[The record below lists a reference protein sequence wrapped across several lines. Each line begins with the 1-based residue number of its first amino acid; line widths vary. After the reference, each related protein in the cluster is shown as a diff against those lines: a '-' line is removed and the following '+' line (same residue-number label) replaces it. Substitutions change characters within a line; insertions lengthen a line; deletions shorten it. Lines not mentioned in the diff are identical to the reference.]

1 MNPHDTLHYHTGP
14 DLLLASGARL
24 AAPTTAYRTMGTLN
38 AAGDNAVL
46 VLHGYTT
53 GPAMLDADANV
64 AEGSWSELVGPGM
77 PIDSD
82 RYFVVCPNMLGSSY
96 GSTGPASIDP
106 ASGRPYGLAF
116 PDLTVADIVAAQ
128 KQLLDALGVRRLAA
142 VAGPS
147 FGAYQ
152 AFQWAVSYP
161 DLVERVV
168 AAVGAPW
175 HPGAPGAARAILST
189 LEADP
194 GWDAWRAGDRDAL
207 LDCLTTMRSATLAR
221 YGVDAELSPRF
232 PEAEVRAREVA
243 RLAREWASSFD
254 PLSLVVLMAAAE
266 TFDLRDRLDAIRAP
280 VLYVVSR
287 TDEVFSPALAREVA
301 ALPAAR
307 DWSCL
312 VLDSDKGHFAS
323 GADAGLWA
331 GVLRHFMDTEPA
343 AWAPLRTSA
352 TDVEV
357 AA

>member
-1 MNPHDTLHYHTGP
+1 MNQHATLHYFTGP
-14 DLLLASGARL
+14 DLVLASGARL
-24 AAPTTAYRTMGTLN
+24 AAPTTAYRTMGRLN

-53 GPAMLDADANV
+53 GPSMLDAGSNV
-64 AEGSWSELVGPGM
+64 AEGSWSALVGPGM
-77 PIDSD
+77 PIDSE
-82 RYFVVCPNMLGSSY
+82 RYFVVCPNMLGSCY

-116 PDLTVADIVAAQ
+116 PSLEVADIVAAQ
-128 KQLLDALGVRRLAA
+128 KALLDAIGVRRLAA

-147 FGAYQ
+147 LGAYQ
-152 AFQWAVSYP
+152 AFQWALSHP
-161 DLVERVV
+161 EMVERVV

-175 HPGAPGAARAILST
+175 HPGAPGAARAILAS

-194 GWDAWRAGDRDAL
+194 GWRAWQDGEQDAL
-207 LDCLTTMRSATLAR
+207 LDCLVKMRSATLAR
-221 YGVDAELSPRF
+221 YGVEAELAPRF
-232 PEAEVRAREVA
+232 PAPEARAREIA
-243 RLAREWASSFD
+243 RLAREWADGFD
-254 PLSLVVLMAAAE
+254 PLSLVTLMAAAE
-266 TFDLRDRLDAIRAP
+266 TFDLRDRLDAIRSP

-287 TDEVFSPALAREVA
+287 SDEVFSPALARAVT

-323 GADAGLWA
+323 GADAALWA
-331 GVLRHFMDTEPA
+331 DVLRRFMDTAPA
-343 AWAPLRTSA
+343 DWAPIRIDSTNN
-352 TDVEV
+352 EV

>member
-1 MNPHDTLHYHTGP
+1 MNPHTLHTHTGP
-14 DLLLASGARL
+14 DLVLSSGARL
-24 AAPTTAYRTMGTLN
+24 AAPTTAYRTMGRLN

-53 GPAMLDADANV
+53 GPSMLDADANV
-64 AEGSWSELVGPGM
+64 AEGSWSTLVGPGM
-77 PIDSD
+77 PIDSE
-82 RYFVVCPNMLGSSY
+82 RYFVICPNMLGSCY

-106 ASGRPYGLAF
+106 DSGRVYGLAF
-116 PDLTVADIVAAQ
+116 PDLDVADIVAAQ
-128 KQLLDALGVRRLAA
+128 KALLDTLGVKRLAA

-161 DLVERVV
+161 DMVERVV

-175 HPGAPGAARAILST
+175 HPGAPGAARAILAR
-189 LEADP
+189 LEQDP
-194 GWDAWRAGDRDAL
+194 GWNAWREGDRHAL
-207 LDCLTTMRSATLAR
+207 FDCLVAMRSATLAR
-221 YGVDAELSPRF
+221 YGVDAELAPRLPS
-232 PEAEVRAREVA
+232 PEARAGEIA
-243 RLAREWASSFD
+243 RLAREWAADFD
-254 PLSLVVLMAAAE
+254 PMSLVTLMDAAE
-266 TFDLRDRLDAIRAP
+266 SFDLRARLGAIAAP

-287 TDEVFSPALAREVA
+287 SDEVFSPALAREVA

-307 DWSCL
+307 DWSYL

-331 GVLRHFMDTEPA
+331 DVLRRFMDTAPA
-343 AWAPLRTSA
+343 GWAPIRIDPTGM
-352 TDVEV
+352 EV

>member
-1 MNPHDTLHYHTGP
+1 MNQHLHYHTGP
-14 DLLLASGARL
+14 DLVLASGARL
-24 AAPTTAYRTMGTLN
+24 AAPTTAYRSMGRLN
-38 AAGDNAVL
+38 AAGDNSVL

-64 AEGSWSELVGPGM
+64 AEGSWSELAGPGM
-77 PIDSD
+77 PIDSE

-106 ASGRPYGLAF
+106 ATGNPYGLEF
-116 PDLTVADIVAAQ
+116 PGLTVADIVAVQ

-142 VAGPS
+142 VTGPS

-161 DLVERVV
+161 EMVERVV

-175 HPGAPGAARAILST
+175 HPGAPGAARAILAT

-194 GWDAWRAGDRDAL
+194 GWSAWRDGQADAL
-207 LDCLTTMRSATLAR
+207 LDCLTAMRSATLAR
-221 YGVDAELSPRF
+221 YGVEAELAPRF
-232 PEAEVRAREVA
+232 PDPAARALEVA
-243 RLAREWASSFD
+243 RLAREWASGFD
-254 PLSLVVLMAAAE
+254 PLSLVILMAAAE
-266 TFDLRDRLDAIRAP
+266 SFDLREELGAIRAP

-287 TDEVFSPALAREVA
+287 SDEVFSPTLARGIA

-307 DWSCL
+307 DWSFV

-323 GADAGLWA
+323 GADAALWA
-331 GVLRHFMDTEPA
+331 DLLRRFMDTAPA
-343 AWAPLRTSA
+343 DWAPISIDSTNMG
-352 TDVEV
+352 V